1 MARSLSLAALFSLLA
16 ALSPAGCGVDEG
28 PPGEAVA
35 FDPCQP
41 LLLIPDPTATA
52 AERDG
57 IAAGAALWNALAGA
71 RLSVADAVAST
82 DPALP
87 IHFQTA
93 AAAFHGFYD
102 ASNGQVFINTDLGGS
117 AQAVTIAH
125 EIGHAFGLVH
135 VPSNQRVSVMNPGN
149 LNVEPNADDADTLA
163 LRWGACR
170 EPAYP

>member
-1 MARSLSLAALFSLLA
+1 VARSLSLAAAVSLIAVA
-16 ALSPAGCGVDEG
+16 ACGGTEEG
-28 PPGEAVA
+28 LPGDAVA

-41 LLLIPDPTATA
+41 LLLMPDPGATS

-57 IAAGAALWNALAGA
+57 IAAGAALWNAIVGAQLTVAGA
-71 RLSVADAVAST
+71 DALP
-82 DPALP
+82 DPSLP

-102 ASNGQVFINTDLGGS
+102 ASNGQVFINTDLGGN

-125 EIGHAFGLVH
+125 EIGHAFGLAH
-135 VPSNQRVSVMNPGN
+135 VPAGQRASVMNPGN
-149 LNVEPNADDADTLA
+149 LNIEPNADDAGTLA